1 MQTFKN
7 QLQAEKTYLEFL
19 RLKAQR
25 DLTPEALER
34 VKLQREV
41 VEACERTCNNVK
53 DCLVTYWD

>member
-53 DCLVTYWD
+53 DCLVTY